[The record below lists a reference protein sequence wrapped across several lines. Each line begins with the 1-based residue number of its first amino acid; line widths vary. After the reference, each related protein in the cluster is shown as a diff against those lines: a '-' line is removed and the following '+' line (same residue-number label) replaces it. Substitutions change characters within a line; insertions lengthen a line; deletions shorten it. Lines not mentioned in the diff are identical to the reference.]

1 MSTDSA
7 GYQHTDAYLGAGVA
21 YSASHGVWGWHSA
34 EKCVRLEKKKRKK
47 EGLFLN
53 LGAGVEA
60 ALAVRALDSPRSVI
74 SYKPARAKEAALSV
88 TLRDYAH
95 HRLVRRWQ
103 RSAGGLCP
111 SPVLVK
117 PTTTTAEKKKNK

>member
-47 EGLFLN
+47 EGLFLTLAQASRQPWPCELLTR
-53 LGAGVEA
+53 LGV
-60 ALAVRALDSPRSVI
+60 
-74 SYKPARAKEAALSV
+74 
-88 TLRDYAH
+88 
-95 HRLVRRWQ
+95 
-103 RSAGGLCP
+103 
-111 SPVLVK
+111 
-117 PTTTTAEKKKNK
+117 